1 MTRIDNMETY
11 CTFNDTCASSVCN
24 TLFKR
29 WSMRLY
35 EPYLAQ
41 WPGLSQ
47 RPSPARTN
55 LKMRQKTST

>member
-1 MTRIDNMETY
+1 
-11 CTFNDTCASSVCN
+11 
-24 TLFKR
+24 
-29 WSMRLY
+29 MRLY

-55 LKMRQKTST
+55 LKMRQKNINLIIIVTNALIEETLRMSKLRMC